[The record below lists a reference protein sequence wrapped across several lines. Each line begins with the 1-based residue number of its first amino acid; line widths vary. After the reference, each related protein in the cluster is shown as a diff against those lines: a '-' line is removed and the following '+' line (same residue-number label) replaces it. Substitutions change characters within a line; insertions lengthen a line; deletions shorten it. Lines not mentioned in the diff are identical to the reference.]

1 MSTQKQ
7 PLIPKI
13 GQRVFIQR
21 KNSLGEILYF
31 EGIVSRI
38 RAEVRCKQGGFMTI
52 ASPHL
57 LTTKVKDVVKGGN
70 LL

>member
-21 KNSLGEILYF
+21 KNSLGEVLYF
-31 EGIVSRI
+31 EGVVTRI
-38 RAEVRCKQGGFMTI
+38 RVEVKCKQGGFMTV

-57 LTTKVKDVVKGGN
+57 LTLKAKNVPKGGN
-70 LL
+70 LF

>member
-38 RAEVRCKQGGFMTI
+38 RVEVRCKQGGFMTI
-52 ASPHL
+52 ASPPL